1 MTYKTHDIVAQI
13 VLIAV
18 VLLSLM
24 KTFFFLRIVMSFSTI
39 VTMIMQ
45 CISDLRAFLVFFS
58 ILIVMFSAI
67 LDIISKNESEEYHKI
82 GPFMGNIM
90 CALRLSLGDFDFSVL
105 SGNNLTEAQ
114 HWMFWII
121 WVILVIFS
129 SLIFLNFII
138 AEVSNSYAVI
148 SENIATLVYKER
160 AGLIFEI
167 ERSISDKTKKN
178 DKQRWPEFV
187 VVRETDD

>member
-1 MTYKTHDIVAQI
+1 M
-13 VLIAV
+13 
-18 VLLSLM
+18 LSIM

-45 CISDLRAFLVFFS
+45 CISDLKAFLVFFS

-67 LDIISKNESEEYHKI
+67 LDIISKNESDEYKKI

-105 SGNNLTEAQ
+105 SGHNLSTAQ

-121 WVILVIFS
+121 WTIMVIFS

-167 ERSISDKTKKN
+167 ERSFSDYSKKN
-178 DKQRWPEFV
+178 DKLRFP
-187 VVRETDD
+187 